1 MLKRHLSVPEI
12 SMYKNMVYHRFYLS
26 IGDSK
31 SSLQK
36 AVNDTQIDQPPQ
48 PQIIKQTLKSTPQTG
63 NFLYSLFRENR
74 HQLSAVSDIYL
85 CSFFYIIA
93 SSSR

>member
-1 MLKRHLSVPEI
+1 
-12 SMYKNMVYHRFYLS
+12 MVYHRFYLS